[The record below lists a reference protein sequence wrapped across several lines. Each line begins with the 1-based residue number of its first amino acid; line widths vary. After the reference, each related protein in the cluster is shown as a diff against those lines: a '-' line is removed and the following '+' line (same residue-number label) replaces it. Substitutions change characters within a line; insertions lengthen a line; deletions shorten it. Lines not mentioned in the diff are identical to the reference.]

1 MTEPFQSHAPKRQR
15 RQYQS
20 CDNCRKGRRACNAVS
35 LGINPLQPNSAGAG
49 TAAIACSTCQR
60 SKKECTFRWLQEL
73 PRGTLPECLKQK
85 FSRRYQPVR
94 YSGGDL
100 PASRTASQS
109 HPQNVAGSDEMAE
122 NRTIP
127 ASGAVVRHK
136 NGPRQTRIAPRRD
149 QLEPNIIDQ
158 QATSLSEQGMGSA
171 PNITADCANWL
182 ENVVISTSP
191 FDYSQGQEF
200 WWSGPPNFSDQQPKF
215 DDSGQSATFASWD
228 SPLYGALLGYPQSNN
243 EGPDYG
249 VDELNRDTSYPL
261 SHTDTVHHSQASGD
275 LALLTDTMLEN
286 NPSCPPQIS
295 DDVTFNMREFDLTQ
309 SFSKGLISDRLLS
322 IYHDS
327 FENSLSCWV
336 TESNCPYKI
345 PRLLLGSPT
354 QRRKL
359 LSYQASTRF
368 YQRVRRLDNAFSPL
382 RRQPLS
388 RGDCARASKALMLAI
403 MAFAS
408 QWTHSRDGHQRSRSL
423 YSEADVNQPHQTSGK
438 DFSDINGKD
447 PYDFERLIRQ
457 SLWNEAVDAVHCC
470 FNVDSFE
477 LIFAQII
484 FSITERPSHFDKME
498 GDEHSRFVS
507 SHGNVSSISSA
518 LASNPGDQVTPSA
531 DRRRKATV
539 GNERYLE
546 IALHHLLAWKR
557 RISSARRQQTVRA
570 QFQSGNTPTLS
581 RPILLEDYQAFD
593 MFFWFGVMCDTTS
606 AVLSDRVPVIPDSD
620 SVFSLDDG
628 QTASRPAGVDVS
640 LGRHNQ
646 PQRDT
651 TSKAS
656 VWGSCLTNALPS
668 LFGAPAVRWPWP
680 QGVAERMLQAA
691 TPVKVLLWRKITVIK
706 ALLSKETTPPSVIER
721 CIAETLRVYEHWQER
736 YGEFILDCIS
746 NHAHLSFKIQSWY
759 VILAS
764 HWHLAAL
771 LVARYIGLVDVT
783 LRSETVQRSLRQS
796 SALVLELQKANAYAI
811 ANLARVAKPQGS
823 NLSNHEQPFHYASA
837 YGALVTEPWPE
848 VLNQTLTRACEVL
861 LVWLSSTKQP
871 NPAPISTTSQQVWI
885 SANTSVSEL
894 TRHSTSCIEALNLLG
909 SSSQLAQLAAFSLET
924 RLKSLNEPLP
934 APQTFDLR
942 WQDFGYDNLVY

>member
-1 MTEPFQSHAPKRQR
+1 MSTVEEGMHVQMAPGTSSWDATRMSEAEIQ
-15 RQYQS
+15 Q
-20 CDNCRKGRRACNAVS
+20 A
-35 LGINPLQPNSAGAG
+35 LSA
-49 TAAIACSTCQR
+49 S
-60 SKKECTFRWLQEL
+60 
-73 PRGTLPECLKQK
+73 
-85 FSRRYQPVR
+85 
-94 YSGGDL
+94 
-100 PASRTASQS
+100 SQV
-109 HPQNVAGSDEMAE
+109 HPQNAADSNETAE
-122 NRTIP
+122 NRTTP
-127 ASGAVVRHK
+127 ASGPVVRHK
-136 NGPRQTRIAPRRD
+136 DGPRQARIAPRRD
-149 QLEPNIIDQ
+149 QLEPNISDQ
-158 QATSLSEQGMGSA
+158 QATCLSENGVGNA

-182 ENVVISTSP
+182 ENIVTSTSP
-191 FDYSQGQEF
+191 FHYDQGQEF
-200 WWSGPPNFSDQQPKF
+200 WRSGPPNFSNQEPQL
-215 DDSGQSATFASWD
+215 DDSGQSATFASWG

-243 EGPDYG
+243 EGPDNG

-261 SHTDTVHHSQASGD
+261 SHTDTVHHTQASGD

-286 NPSCPPQIS
+286 IPSCAPQIS

-309 SFSKGLISDRLLS
+309 SFGKGLISDRLLS

-359 LSYQASTRF
+359 LSYLASTRF
-368 YQRVRRLDNAFSPL
+368 YHRVRRLDNAFSTL

-388 RGDCARASKALMLAI
+388 RGDGARASKALMLAI

-408 QWTHSRDGHQRSRSL
+408 QWTHSHDGHRRSRSL

-438 DFSDINGKD
+438 DFSDINGTD
-447 PYDFERLIRQ
+447 PYDFERLIQQ
-457 SLWNEAVDAVHCC
+457 SLWNEAVDAVHSC

-484 FSITERPSHFDKME
+484 FSIMERPSHFDKTE
-498 GDEHSRFVS
+498 GDEHSRFDS
-507 SHGNVSSISSA
+507 RHSNVSSISSA
-518 LASNPGDQVTPSA
+518 LAGNPRDRVIPCPE
-531 DRRRKATV
+531 RRRKATV

-557 RISSARRQQTVRA
+557 RISSAKQQQAVRA
-570 QFQSGNTPTLS
+570 QFPSGNTPILS
-581 RPILLEDYQAFD
+581 RPISLEDYQAFD

-606 AVLSDRVPVIPDSD
+606 AVLSDRLPVIPDTD
-620 SVFSLDDG
+620 SVFNLDDG
-628 QTASRPAGVDVS
+628 QRASRPAGVDVS
-640 LGRHNQ
+640 LSRHSQ

-656 VWGSCLTNALPS
+656 VWASCLANAKPS
-668 LFGAPAVRWPWP
+668 LFGVPTVRWPWP
-680 QGVAERMLQAA
+680 PGVAEGMLQEA

-721 CIAETLRVYEHWQER
+721 CIAETLKVYEYWQEH
-736 YGEFILDCIS
+736 YGEFILNCIS

-771 LVARYIGLVDVT
+771 LVAHYIDLVDVT

-811 ANLARVAKPQGS
+811 ANLARVANPPES
-823 NLSNHEQPFHYASA
+823 NPSSHEQSFHYASA

-861 LVWLSSTKQP
+861 LLWLSSTKQP
-871 NPAPISTTSQQVWI
+871 TPAPIPTASQQAWI

-894 TRHSTSCIEALNLLG
+894 TKHSTSCIEALNLLG
-909 SSSQLAQLAAFSLET
+909 SCSQLAQLAAFSLET
-924 RLKSLNEPLP
+924 RLKSLNEPP
-934 APQTFDLR
+934 PPPPPQTFDLH